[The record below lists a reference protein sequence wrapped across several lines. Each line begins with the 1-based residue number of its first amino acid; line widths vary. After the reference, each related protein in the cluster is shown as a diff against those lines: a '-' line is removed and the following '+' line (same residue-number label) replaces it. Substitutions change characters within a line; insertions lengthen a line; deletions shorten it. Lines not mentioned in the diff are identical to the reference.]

1 MKIKEQLQTI
11 QQKSLTRTRLGKSKK
26 WDRGVFRG
34 PVVEV
39 KIEEEAALVRGS
51 FRARQLEERVLKKSK
66 STGEV
71 KIPKKVPKLA
81 QRFVA
86 VKSKATNR

>member
-11 QQKSLTRTRLGKSKK
+11 RQKSLTRTRLGKSKK
-26 WDRGVFRG
+26 WDRGVFRE

-39 KIEEEAALVRGS
+39 KIEEEAALVRVS
-51 FRARQLEERVLKKSK
+51 FRARQSK